1 MTLFHLNIISMKSVF
16 VFFIALVLLHS
27 CQPKERRAAKSDFSK
42 LPEKSVGN
50 LDTATFAAGCFW
62 CTEAQF
68 KELKGVKSVVSGYT
82 GGWVANP
89 TYAQVS
95 VGNTGHAEAINIIYD
110 PQAISYDKLL
120 EAFFVAHDPTQLN
133 RQGNDIG
140 TQYRSAI
147 FVHHKQQLDRVEYYL
162 NLLAKEKVYSE
173 PIVTEVVPS
182 SIFYPAEDYHQ
193 DYYKLNGKEP
203 YCQLVIKPKL
213 EKFKRI
219 FSNVRKAE

>member
-1 MTLFHLNIISMKSVF
+1 MKNLFILLVSLFVLN
-16 VFFIALVLLHS
+16 S
-27 CQPKERRAAKSDFSK
+27 CQGQGQQPKEHDFSK
-42 LPEKSVGN
+42 LPAKNTTS

-68 KELKGVKSVVSGYT
+68 KELKGVQTVISGYT
-82 GGWVANP
+82 GGWVADP
-89 TYAQVS
+89 TYAQVCT
-95 VGNTGHAEAINIIYD
+95 GNTGHAEATNIIFD
-110 PQAISYDKLL
+110 PKVISYDKLL

-133 RQGNDIG
+133 RQGNDVG

-147 FVHHKQQLDRVEYYL
+147 FVHSKEQLDKVQFYIAAL
-162 NLLAKEKVYSE
+162 NKEKVYNS
-173 PIVTEVVPS
+173 PIVTEVVPATL
-182 SIFYPAEDYHQ
+182 FYPAEDYHQ

-219 FSNVRKAE
+219 FSKVLKEGE

>member
-1 MTLFHLNIISMKSVF
+1 MPMKDIIIIFAVIF
-16 VFFIALVLLHS
+16 LLSS
-27 CQPKERRAAKSDFSK
+27 CRAQEPKAAKSDFSK
-42 LPEKSVGN
+42 LPAKSVGS

-68 KELKGVKSVVSGYT
+68 KELKGVQKVVSGYT

-89 TYAQVS
+89 SYAQVCT
-95 VGNTGHAEAINIIYD
+95 GNTGHAEATNIIYD
-110 PQAISYDKLL
+110 PKVISYDKLL

-133 RQGNDIG
+133 RQGDDVG

-147 FVHHKQQLDRVEYYL
+147 FVHSKEQLDKVQFYIEAL
-162 NLLAKEKVYSE
+162 NKEKVYNE
-173 PIVTEVVPS
+173 PIVTEIVPAAV
-182 SIFYPAEDYHQ
+182 FYPAEDYHQ
-193 DYYKLNGKEP
+193 DYYRLNGKEP

-219 FSNVRKAE
+219 FSKVLKEGE

>member
-1 MTLFHLNIISMKSVF
+1 MKNILILLAALFILG
-16 VFFIALVLLHS
+16 S
-27 CQPKERRAAKSDFSK
+27 CQGQGQQTKKTDFSK
-42 LPEKSVGN
+42 LPAKNTAS

-68 KELKGVKSVVSGYT
+68 KELKGVVRVVSGYT

-89 TYAQVS
+89 SYTQVCTGS
-95 VGNTGHAEAINIIYD
+95 TGHAEATNIIFD
-110 PQAISYDKLL
+110 PKVISYDKLL
-120 EAFFVAHDPTQLN
+120 GAFFVAHDPTELN

-147 FVHHKQQLDRVEYYL
+147 FVHNKEQLDKTQYYL
-162 NLLAKEKVYSE
+162 SALEKEHVFNK
-173 PIVTEVVPS
+173 PIVTEVVPATV
-182 SIFYPAEDYHQ
+182 FYPAEDYHQ
-193 DYYKLNGKEP
+193 DYYRLNGKEP

-219 FSNVRKAE
+219 FSKVLKEG

>member
-1 MTLFHLNIISMKSVF
+1 MKNILMLLAALFILG
-16 VFFIALVLLHS
+16 S
-27 CQPKERRAAKSDFSK
+27 CQGQQAKKTDFSK
-42 LPEKSVGN
+42 LPAKNTAS

-68 KELKGVKSVVSGYT
+68 KELKGVVRVVSGYT

-89 TYAQVS
+89 SYTQVCTGS
-95 VGNTGHAEAINIIYD
+95 TGHAEATNIIFD
-110 PQAISYDKLL
+110 PKVISYDKLL
-120 EAFFVAHDPTQLN
+120 EAFFVAHDPTELN

-147 FVHHKQQLDRVEYYL
+147 FVHDKEQLDKTQYYL
-162 NLLAKEKVYSE
+162 SALEKEHVFNK
-173 PIVTEVVPS
+173 PIVTEVVPATV
-182 SIFYPAEDYHQ
+182 FYPAEDYHQ
-193 DYYKLNGKEP
+193 DYYRLNGKEP

-219 FSNVRKAE
+219 FSKVLKEGQ

>member
-1 MTLFHLNIISMKSVF
+1 MKNILMLLAALFILG
-16 VFFIALVLLHS
+16 S
-27 CQPKERRAAKSDFSK
+27 CQGQQAKKTDFSK
-42 LPEKSVGN
+42 LPAKNTAS

-68 KELKGVKSVVSGYT
+68 KELKGGVRVVSGYT

-89 TYAQVS
+89 SYTQVCTGS
-95 VGNTGHAEAINIIYD
+95 TGHAEATNIIFD
-110 PQAISYDKLL
+110 PKVISYDKLL
-120 EAFFVAHDPTQLN
+120 KAFFVAHDPTELN

-147 FVHHKQQLDRVEYYL
+147 FVHDKEQLDKTQYYL
-162 NLLAKEKVYSE
+162 SALEKEHVFNK
-173 PIVTEVVPS
+173 PIVTEVVPATV
-182 SIFYPAEDYHQ
+182 FYSAEDYHQ
-193 DYYKLNGKEP
+193 DYYRLNGKEP

-219 FSNVRKAE
+219 FSKVLKEGQ

>member
-1 MTLFHLNIISMKSVF
+1 MKNLFILLVSLFVLN
-16 VFFIALVLLHS
+16 S
-27 CQPKERRAAKSDFSK
+27 CQGQGQQPKEHDFSK
-42 LPEKSVGN
+42 LPAKNTTS

-68 KELKGVKSVVSGYT
+68 KELKGVQTVISGYT
-82 GGWVANP
+82 GGWVADP
-89 TYAQVS
+89 TYAQVCT
-95 VGNTGHAEAINIIYD
+95 GNTGHAEATNIIFD
-110 PQAISYDKLL
+110 PKVISYDKLL

-133 RQGNDIG
+133 RQGNDVG

-147 FVHHKQQLDRVEYYL
+147 FVHSKEQLDKVHFYIAAL
-162 NLLAKEKVYSE
+162 NKEKVYNS
-173 PIVTEVVPS
+173 PIVTEVVPATL
-182 SIFYPAEDYHQ
+182 FYPAEDYHQ

-219 FSNVRKAE
+219 FSKVLKEGE

>member
-1 MTLFHLNIISMKSVF
+1 MKYVSVIVAAIF
-16 VFFIALVLLHS
+16 LLSS
-27 CQPKERRAAKSDFSK
+27 CHAQDPKAAKSDFSK
-42 LPEKSVGN
+42 LPLRGTGS

-68 KELKGVKSVVSGYT
+68 KELKGVQKVVSGYT

-89 TYAQVS
+89 SYAQVCT
-95 VGNTGHAEAINIIYD
+95 GNTGHAEATNIIYD
-110 PQAISYDKLL
+110 PKVISYDKLV

-133 RQGNDIG
+133 RQGNDVG

-147 FVHHKQQLDRVEYYL
+147 FVHSKEQLDKVQFYIMEL
-162 NLLAKEKVYSE
+162 TKEKVYQQ
-173 PIVTEVVPS
+173 PIVTEVVPA

-193 DYYKLNGKEP
+193 DYYRLNGKEP

-219 FSNVRKAE
+219 FSKVLKEGE